1 MASMAYAAYVAA
13 IAGRTFTPSGTFR
26 RSESAIARSTMVR
39 VSHGYT
45 CELPPAYDRLGAQ
58 RNARLARLAATRKAT
73 A

>member
-1 MASMAYAAYVAA
+1 MTSMVYAAYVAA
-13 IAGRTFTPSGTFR
+13 IAGQTFTPSGTFR
-26 RSESAIARSTMVR
+26 RSESAIARSEAVR

-45 CELPPAYDRLGAQ
+45 VALPPAYDRLGAQ